1 MLGKTTQKK
10 KLKNYTRNIPQQ
22 PFFGAYMCKNQDQ
35 ALFYTGELS
44 ALRHIRQADAAS
56 SASGFLRAADVADFE
71 DTTAERERKDGEA
84 KNADIPELVQFC
96 EETDFPDC
104 FSFC

>member
-10 KLKNYTRNIPQQ
+10 NLKNYTRNNHFLAHHI
-22 PFFGAYMCKNQDQ
+22 MCKNQDQ
-35 ALFYTGELS
+35 ALFYTGDLS
-44 ALRHIRQADAAS
+44 AWRHIRQADAAS

-71 DTTAERERKDGEA
+71 DTTAERERKDGKV
-84 KNADIPELVQFC
+84 KNADIPELVQLC